1 MKKLHRPDLRGWSV
15 FDDERDLDFHATLWV
30 RPGGNVVI
38 DPLPLSAHDRAQLD
52 ALGGVAT
59 IVVTNSGHLRDA
71 AALAAATGAAVYG
84 PAAERATFAL
94 KCTRWLDDGAEV
106 VPGLTALA
114 MDGSKTPGELALV
127 LERTT
132 LITGDL
138 VRAPVP
144 GTLAR
149 LPDAKLTDRAAALR
163 SIARLAE
170 LPELQT
176 VLVGDGWHLFHGATA
191 ALRALAAA

>member
-1 MKKLHRPDLRGWSV
+1 MKRLHRPDLRCWSS
-15 FDDERDLDFHATLWV
+15 FDAERDLDFHATLWV
-30 RPGGNVVI
+30 RAGGNVVI

-59 IVVTNSGHLRDA
+59 IVVTNSGHIRDA
-71 AALAAATGAAVYG
+71 AALAASTGATVCG
-84 PAAERATFAL
+84 PAGERASFAL
-94 KCTRWLDDGAEV
+94 PCTRWLADDDEV

-114 MDGSKTPGELALV
+114 LDGSKTPGELALV

-149 LPDAKLTDRAAALR
+149 LPDAKLADRAAALR
-163 SIARLAE
+163 SIARLGE
-170 LPELQT
+170 LPGLET

-191 ALRALAAA
+191 ALRAIR